1 MNGNS
6 TRTSNTATAFGGTA
20 YTTGDVM
27 MCALDMTNSRIFF
40 GMNGVWMQPGSA
52 SGGDPTDGTGNV
64 ALPTAVASTEIGAYM
79 PAFGPYVNASQTYE
93 ANFGNPSFSITSEQN
108 DENGYGKFEYAVPS
122 GYLAL
127 CTKNLGSDG
136 G

>member
-1 MNGNS
+1 M
-6 TRTSNTATAFGGTA
+6 TPAAT
-20 YTTGDVM
+20 
-27 MCALDMTNSRIFF
+27 
-40 GMNGVWMQPGSA
+40 

-64 ALPTAVASTEIGAYM
+64 ALPTAVASTKIGAYL

-93 ANFGNPSFSITSEQN
+93 VNFGNPSYTNTS
-108 DENGYGKFEYAVPS
+108 DAADGNGYGKFEYTPPT
-122 GYLAL
+122 GFLAL